1 MHPAC
6 KRLISHSVKHVVAP
20 SAELSVVANAVIFLG
35 DDEPAATQGELR

>member
-6 KRLISHSVKHVVAP
+6 KRLILHRVNHVIAP

-35 DDEPAATQGELR
+35 NGEPPTAQGDLP